1 MVQAALSGLS
11 AITGAFRNQP
21 GRNTERPQL
30 ASALPAIA
38 AAPDTKRAK
47 QIERAADKER
57 LYNLLSQPEVLG
69 FALTFAGITAAQLIP
84 FSTNRVANEAI
95 QATATSAAV
104 IMGMGYAGVGDLTT
118 LTVAALAGAGSLTD
132 LFSDFG
138 NNIGDAITA
147 PFTTALDAVVKLP
160 TNIMHSIFGFVE

>member
-11 AITGAFRNQP
+11 ALSSVFGNQS
-21 GRNTERPQL
+21 RRDTERPQI

-38 AAPDTKRAK
+38 AAPDAKRAK
-47 QIERAADKER
+47 RIEKSADKER
-57 LYNLLSQPEVLG
+57 IYNLLSQPEVLG
-69 FALTFAGITAAQLIP
+69 FMMTFAGITAAQLIP
-84 FSTNRVANEAI
+84 FSSNKVANEAI
-95 QATATSAAV
+95 QATATTASV

-138 NNIGDAITA
+138 ADLTKA
-147 PFTTALDAVVKLP
+147 PFESALNLLALQANPLK
-160 TNIMHSIFGFVE
+160 IFTDWLS